1 MNLFKRMFAAES
13 FKGQQNYINTQKK
26 YEILKT
32 ILLFAISASLFIAG
46 YVATG
51 TRKNLLS
58 IVAILGC
65 LPACKSAVNM
75 IMFLRFR
82 STPADV
88 ASRIHDSVGN
98 LYELY
103 DNVFT
108 TYEKTYLVYHLVFR
122 QNNLIGLAKEG
133 TDISKLTNH
142 IEEKLKVGGHKGI
155 TVKLFDKED
164 KYIERL
170 NSLNQLEPDSDNRP
184 EEVFNT
190 IRAICL

>member
-13 FKGQQNYINTQKK
+13 FKGQQNYINTQKR
-26 YEILKT
+26 YEIIKT
-32 ILLFAISASLFIAG
+32 VLFFAISASLFVAG
-46 YVATG
+46 YIATG
-51 TRKNLLS
+51 TMKNLLS

-75 IMFLRFR
+75 IMFLRFK
-82 STPADV
+82 SAPSDIV
-88 ASRIHDSVGN
+88 KRIQESVGS

-108 TYEKTYLVYHLVFR
+108 TYEKTYVVYHMVFR
-122 QNNLIGLAKEG
+122 QNNLCGLAKEG
-133 TDISKLTNH
+133 TDISKLTAH
-142 IEEKLKVGGHKGI
+142 IDEKLKVGGHKGI

-170 NSLNQLEPDSDNRP
+170 NSLNQLEPDNDNRP

-190 IRAICL
+190 VKAICL

>member
-1 MNLFKRMFAAES
+1 MNLLKRMFSAEN
-13 FKGQQNYINTQKK
+13 FKGQQNYIDTQKK

-32 ILLFAISASLFIAG
+32 VLMFAISASLFIAG
-46 YVATG
+46 YITTG

-58 IVAILGC
+58 IVPILGC

-75 IMFLRFR
+75 IMFLRFK
-82 STPADV
+82 STPSDIA
-88 ASRIHDSVGN
+88 AKIQGSVGN

-108 TYEKTYLVYHLVFR
+108 TYEKTYVVYHLVFR
-122 QNNLIGLAKEG
+122 QNNLCGLAKEG
-133 TDISKLTNH
+133 TDIAKLTTH
-142 IEEKLKVGGHKGI
+142 IDEKLKVGGHKGI

-170 NSLNQLEPDSDNRP
+170 KSLNELEPDTDNRP
-184 EEVFNT
+184 EEVLNT
-190 IRAICL
+190 VKAICL

>member
-13 FKGQQNYINTQKK
+13 FKGHQNYINTQKR
-26 YEILKT
+26 YEIIKT
-32 ILLFAISASLFIAG
+32 VLFFAISASLFIAG
-46 YVATG
+46 YIATG

-75 IMFLRFR
+75 IMYLRFK
-82 STPADV
+82 SAPSDIV
-88 ASRIHDSVGN
+88 KRIQESVGS

-108 TYEKTYLVYHLVFR
+108 TYEKTYVVYHMVFR
-122 QNNLIGLAKEG
+122 QNNLCGLAKEG
-133 TDISKLTNH
+133 TDISKLTAH
-142 IEEKLKVGGHKGI
+142 IDEKLKVGGHKGI

-170 NSLNQLEPDSDNRP
+170 NSLNQLEPDNDNRP

-190 IRAICL
+190 VKAICL

>member
-13 FKGQQNYINTQKK
+13 FKGQQNYINTQKR
-26 YEILKT
+26 YEIIKT
-32 ILLFAISASLFIAG
+32 VLFFAISASLFIAG
-46 YVATG
+46 YIATG

-75 IMFLRFR
+75 IMFLRFK
-82 STPADV
+82 SAPSDIV
-88 ASRIHDSVGN
+88 KRIQESVGS

-108 TYEKTYLVYHLVFR
+108 TYEKTYVVYHMVFR
-122 QNNLIGLAKEG
+122 QNNLCGLAKEG
-133 TDISKLTNH
+133 TDISKLTAH
-142 IEEKLKVGGHKGI
+142 IDEKLKVGGHKGI

-170 NSLNQLEPDSDNRP
+170 NSLNQLEPDNDNRP

-190 IRAICL
+190 VKAICL

>member
-1 MNLFKRMFAAES
+1 MNLFKRMFAAER
-13 FKGQQNYINTQKK
+13 FKGQQNYINTQKR
-26 YEILKT
+26 YEIIKT
-32 ILLFAISASLFIAG
+32 VLFFAISASLFIAG
-46 YVATG
+46 YIATG

-75 IMFLRFR
+75 IMFLRFK
-82 STPADV
+82 SAPSDIV
-88 ASRIHDSVGN
+88 KRIQESVGS

-108 TYEKTYLVYHLVFR
+108 TYEKTYVVYHMVFR
-122 QNNLIGLAKEG
+122 QNNLCGLAKEG
-133 TDISKLTNH
+133 TDISKLTAH
-142 IEEKLKVGGHKGI
+142 IDEKLKVGGHKGI

-170 NSLNQLEPDSDNRP
+170 NSLNQLEPDNDNRP

-190 IRAICL
+190 VKAICL